1 MFKSYYRYKVV
12 GGMEDRIKR
21 EQRRLKAKQKKLKKK
36 KPSKKQIVRAI
47 KLSHQLDT
55 NYFNMFK

>member
-21 EQRRLKAKQKKLKKK
+21 EQHRLKAKQKKLKKK
-36 KPSKKQIVRAI
+36 KPTKKQIVRAI
-47 KLSHQLDT
+47 KLSHVLDA

>member
-1 MFKSYYRYKVV
+1 MFNSYYGKVV

-21 EQRRLKAKQKKLKKK
+21 EQRRLKAKQKKFKKK
-36 KPSKKQIVRAI
+36 KPTRKQIVRAI

-55 NYFNMFK
+55 NYFKMFK